1 MAEARG
7 TSASWLAS
15 RGSRCALWSLLLL
28 VASAIYAPFI
38 ANDEPYYW
46 RGVDFRAL
54 RSAASTLAPLELEW
68 RERIGD
74 SGYEPGGREAF
85 DALDRRLAAFERHLG
100 AGDELL
106 REVQDARAALQAAH
120 ESSQQFSHQVWE
132 RVRTTT
138 ANLEA
143 LAPRLNAALPTANA
157 PVSAPEHLRWR
168 AATRWPLFERVSWF
182 DWWLAL
188 LAPVAAA
195 VALGKLVAGR
205 RVVAAVLLASA
216 ASVALA
222 AAFDP
227 PHALHTRDLKQALAR
242 NELPPGRAVFAP
254 VPYGYAET
262 RLSEALRPPTWL
274 TDREEQLQPSQAKSG
289 VSDATARAS
298 LPVEVRPGEPEP
310 DAWNRHLMG
319 TDTLGRDVLTRVLW
333 GGRVSLAV
341 AFCSVAL
348 LLALGV
354 AAGLA
359 AGVSRGAFDALFL
372 VVVQTLQSFPS
383 LFLILVAAALLPAR
397 GVHPQLATALVI
409 ALVGW
414 TSVAR
419 LVRGEV
425 RALRERE
432 WVLAARASGLSSM
445 RVLWAH
451 IAPNAV
457 APAIVSGA
465 FALGGAV
472 LAESATSFLGFGV
485 QPPVPSWGAVLRESS
500 AVEHLWI
507 LLFPGL
513 AVFAT
518 VASANA
524 LGDALRRRLDL
535 REEEVVA
542 P

>member
-1 MAEARG
+1 M
-7 TSASWLAS
+7 
-15 RGSRCALWSLLLL
+15 LL
-28 VASAIYAPFI
+28 VASAIYAPFL

-54 RSAASTLAPLELEW
+54 RSAASTLAPLEREW
-68 RERIGD
+68 RERIGG
-74 SGYEPGGREAF
+74 SGYSPGGDEAF
-85 DALDRRLAAFERHLG
+85 DALDRRLAAFERHLE

-106 REVQDARAALQAAH
+106 REVQEARDALHAAH

-138 ANLEA
+138 AELEA
-143 LAPRLNAALPTANA
+143 LAPRVSAALSEPGAPPSTRANA
-157 PVSAPEHLRWR
+157 RWR
-168 AATRWPLFERVSWF
+168 AATRWPLFERLGMS
-182 DWWLAL
+182 DWLMAL
-188 LAPVAAA
+188 LAPVVAAA
-195 VALGKLVAGR
+195 LVTKLRAR
-205 RVVAAVLLASA
+205 WLLSA
-216 ASVALA
+216 ALSASVASWALA

-227 PHALHTRDLKQALAR
+227 PHALHTRDLKAALAR
-242 NELPPGRAVFAP
+242 GEVLSERAVFAP

-274 TDREEQLQPSQAKSG
+274 PDEDGRVHPSHM
-289 VSDATARAS
+289 RAGPTGS
-298 LPVEVRPGEPEP
+298 APFPSIAVEVRPGEPEP
-310 DAWNRHLMG
+310 WAWNRHLMG
-319 TDTLGRDVLTRVLW
+319 ADSLGRDVLTRLLW

-341 AFCSVAL
+341 AFGSVAL

-359 AGVSRGAFDALFL
+359 AGVSRGAFDTLFL
-372 VVVQTLQSFPS
+372 IVVQTLQSFPS
-383 LFLILVAAALLPAR
+383 LFLILVVAALLPAR
-397 GVHPQLATALVI
+397 GVHPQIATALVI

-432 WVLAARASGLSSM
+432 WVLAARASGLGEA

-500 AVEHLWI
+500 AIEHLWI
-507 LLFPGL
+507 LVFPGL

-524 LGDALRRRLDL
+524 LGDALRKRLEL
-535 REEEVVA
+535 SEAVGG
-542 P
+542 